1 MTKTEIVIIL
11 KIIAI
16 WLIMAVL
23 AMVNGVLRDDFFA
36 PILGANVALPL
47 SSISLTIIVVLITY
61 LSIPFFGKNT
71 RSTFMAIGIA
81 WMVIILFFEFVFG
94 YYSVLRPWGVMLQVF
109 NIPDGNLF
117 LLVLLVS
124 LLAPYV
130 MARFRGY
137 ILIPNKVI

>member
-1 MTKTEIVIIL
+1 MQLQKSEIVIIV

-16 WLIMAVL
+16 WLIMVVP

-36 PILGANVALPL
+36 PILGPTVALPL
-47 SSISLTIIVVLITY
+47 SSISLTIIVVFMTYIT
-61 LSIPFFGKNT
+61 IPFFGKNT
-71 RSTFMAIGIA
+71 RSTFIVIGIA
-81 WMVIILFFEFVFG
+81 WMLMILFFEFIFG
-94 YYSVLRPWGVMLQVF
+94 YYSVLRPWGVILQVF

-124 LLAPYV
+124 LLAPYF

-137 ILIPNKVI
+137 ISVNP